1 MAWLGGGFR
10 LAWGMYGLVSG
21 WSWAVLDLSWPI
33 LGRVGGPEGPNLI
46 LEYNSMLSICFL
58 GRPWLVL
65 GCLWPAFG
73 HLGSVLG
80 ESGPVWVSLGLVL
93 MRLRLVLGR
102 SWPRLGCL
110 EPVLGSS
117 WGVLGCLG
125 QSWRPGGDFGGQS
138 SSFKPF

>member
-1 MAWLGGGFR
+1 M
-10 LAWGMYGLVSG
+10 
-21 WSWAVLDLSWPI
+21 LDLSWPI

-80 ESGPVWVSLGLVL
+80 ESGPVWVNLGLVL
-93 MRLRLVLGR
+93 SASQACFG
-102 SWPRLGCL
+102 
-110 EPVLGSS
+110 EILGSS
-117 WGVLGCLG
+117 WM
-125 QSWRPGGDFGGQS
+125 S
-138 SSFKPF
+138 